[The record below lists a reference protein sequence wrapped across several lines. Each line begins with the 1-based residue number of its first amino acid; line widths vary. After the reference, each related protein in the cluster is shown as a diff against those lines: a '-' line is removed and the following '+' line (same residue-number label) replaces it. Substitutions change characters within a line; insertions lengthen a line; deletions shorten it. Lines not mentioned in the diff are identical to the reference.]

1 MSNRTIYLTIG
12 GVLAALL
19 VVMLVTWNY
28 NKSNA
33 EALDKANQLI
43 SSAQAAGLPAP
54 NNPQRVA
61 DTLGTDGGEICAA
74 LRSDQQVGY
83 LKTRIGVGG
92 EYGFRPIILLNRAP
106 YEGAALIAKT
116 YCPTEAAQAEQLIN
130 SLKYARNS

>member
-1 MSNRTIYLTIG
+1 VSSRAIYLTIG

-54 NNPQRVA
+54 INPQRVA
-61 DTLGTDGGEICAA
+61 DVLGTDGGELRAA

-106 YEGAALIAKT
+106 FEGAALIAKT
-116 YCPTEAAQAEQLIN
+116 YCPAEAAQGEQLIN
-130 SLKYARNS
+130 SLKYARNN